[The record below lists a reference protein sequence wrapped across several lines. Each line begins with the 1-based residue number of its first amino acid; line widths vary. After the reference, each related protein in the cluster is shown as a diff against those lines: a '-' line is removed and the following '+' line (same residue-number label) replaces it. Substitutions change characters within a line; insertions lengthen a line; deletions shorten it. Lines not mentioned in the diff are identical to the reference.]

1 MQHDLISADRR
12 MGYSILA
19 LLVAMIVVPP
29 LPAQHKPLDAQDPAA
44 TVVYQRTRLILKD
57 GSYQTVLS
65 YQVNGSVVEYRSA
78 ERNGELEEI
87 PLRLVDMAATLAWYH
102 QHVEG
107 IPAQQNDRAV
117 LSPELAREEADR
129 AAYTPEV
136 APNLRLPQELSVVV
150 MDTFEGTPELVP
162 VPQYNTDLNPETAH
176 AVLKQAINPHSSPHQ
191 ILQIQRPQADVQL
204 HVPDPVFFVRVG
216 KDLPDAGGG
225 FTVDTHGAS
234 ERETPSGGDIGSAY
248 VIERL
253 DALQYSRVLDSFK
266 IDWLNSNHPQ
276 PDIIETR
283 EQDLPGGHWLKL
295 TPTQPLDFGEY
306 ALVEVVSG
314 HEVNL
319 DVWDF
324 GVHSAAKENVEAIR
338 PETRRPATLNHRTP

>member
-1 MQHDLISADRR
+1 MPYRGLTVV
-12 MGYSILA
+12 LA
-19 LLVAMIVVPP
+19 LCLALAV
-29 LPAQHKPLDAQDPAA
+29 PAQRKPLDAQDTAT
-44 TVVYQRTRLILKD
+44 TVVYQRTRLILKN
-57 GSYQTVLS
+57 GSYQSVLS
-65 YQVNGSVVEYRSA
+65 YQVNGNVVEYRSA
-78 ERNGELEEI
+78 ERNGELEEV
-87 PLRLVDMAATLAWYH
+87 PLKLVDMPATVAWYH

-107 IPAQQNDRAV
+107 VPPAQDNRPV
-117 LSPELAREEADR
+117 LSPELAQEEAER
-129 AAYTPEV
+129 AAYTPVV
-136 APNLRLPQELSVVV
+136 APNLQLPQEASVIV

-162 VPQYNTDLNPETAH
+162 MPQQGTDLNPETAH
-176 AVLKQAINPHSSPHQ
+176 GVLKLGINPHSAPHQ
-191 ILQIQRPQADVQL
+191 ILELQRPQADVQL

-216 KDLPDAGGG
+216 NDLPDAGGG

-234 ERETPSGGDIGSAY
+234 QHETPAGGEEGSAY

-253 DALQYSRVLDSFK
+253 DAMQYSRILDSFK
-266 IDWLNSNHPQ
+266 ISWLNSGRPQ
-276 PDIIETR
+276 PGIIETR

-319 DVWDF
+319 NVWDF

-338 PETRRPATLNHRTP
+338 PEVRHPAVLNHRTP